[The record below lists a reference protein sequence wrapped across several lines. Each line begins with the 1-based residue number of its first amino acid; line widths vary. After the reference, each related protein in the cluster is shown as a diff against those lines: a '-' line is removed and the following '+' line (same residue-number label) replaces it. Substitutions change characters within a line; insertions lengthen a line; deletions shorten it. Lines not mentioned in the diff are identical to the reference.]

1 MKNLFKMI
9 ISFALVLVCGV
20 LFTGCFRRMDNYLS
34 VVPTDRNYT
43 ATMTQTLKT
52 SSGNYTT
59 DWKVIRKT
67 ENVCGENMV
76 VIYVEYSSKDN
87 NNHANDFNRTLLY
100 VNSKVLGLSGESWVS
115 YTGSFGDKWSDI
127 YGSMSKPGSFVYE
140 LTDRINGRDF
150 PQDIKTETQ
159 EYIEYDF
166 GRDNEVFRI
175 SNDMYHLLLFY
186 SFDNGTSS
194 VSQSA
199 TFDYSEP
206 QETIPYLSTITIDL
220 IS

>member
-43 ATMTQTLKT
+43 ATMTHNFKT
-52 SSGNYTT
+52 ESGNYTT

>member
-9 ISFALVLVCGV
+9 ISFALVLVCCV

-87 NNHANDFNRTLLY
+87 NNHANDFERTLLY
-100 VNSKVLGLSGESWVS
+100 VNSKVLGLSGENWVS

>member
-100 VNSKVLGLSGESWVS
+100 VNSKVLGLSGENWVS

-206 QETIPYLSTITIDL
+206 QETIPYLSTITINL